1 MLLRNKIYAILKY
14 PSKFSRW
21 IFFLFIINK
30 GKYKRP
36 RCRKS
41 GKVDVEKVEKVDV
54 EKETQSVLKALNLI
68 NIYSLKLNIWEE
80 KTGLEEIEFVSAK
93 GRINA

>member
-1 MLLRNKIYAILKY
+1 M
-14 PSKFSRW
+14 
-21 IFFLFIINK
+21 
-30 GKYKRP
+30 
-36 RCRKS
+36 
-41 GKVDVEKVEKVDV
+41 EKVDV